1 MDNPH
6 SVLIYL
12 RPMRLVCVR
21 EMGRYEE
28 TIPKAWD
35 KLFSWLDANGWH
47 ASFGRGYGL
56 ARDNPMEIGPHNC
69 RYDACVELRPEFE
82 SRALRELGVTTLPG
96 GAYACRRL
104 SGNYDLVRSEVAD
117 VYSSFIPLPGLS
129 FDENRP
135 IISIYFDNPDH
146 MQSRDL
152 RADICVPVSA
162 RDEALSP
169 RIAVAALAS

>member
-1 MDNPH
+1 MPAADFPEIMI
-6 SVLIYL
+6 SCVPKL
-12 RPMRLVCVR
+12 PMS
-21 EMGRYEE
+21 
-28 TIPKAWD
+28 I
-35 KLFSWLDANGWH
+35 
-47 ASFGRGYGL
+47 
-56 ARDNPMEIGPHNC
+56 
-69 RYDACVELRPEFE
+69 
-82 SRALRELGVTTLPG
+82 RALYR
-96 GAYACRRL
+96 
-104 SGNYDLVRSEVAD
+104 
-117 VYSSFIPLPGLS
+117 LPGLS

>member
-12 RPMRLVCVR
+12 RPMRLVYAR
-21 EMGRYEE
+21 EKGRYEE

-35 KLFSWLDANGWH
+35 KLFSWLHANSLH
-47 ASFGRGYGL
+47 TSFGRGYGL
-56 ARDNPMEIGPHNC
+56 VRDNPLEIRPHDC

-104 SGNYDLVRSEVAD
+104 SENDDRVRSEVAS
-117 VYSSFIPLPGLS
+117 VYSSFVPLPGLH

-135 IISIYFDNPDH
+135 IVSTYFDNPNHTPDH
-146 MQSRDL
+146 D
-152 RADICVPVSA
+152 RADICVPVCA
-162 RDEALSP
+162 RDEVLAP
-169 RIAVAALAS
+169 RATPAALVS